1 MFYNML
7 CFSVDKAPKLCDNQ
21 ENNTG
26 RLDFMRK
33 VIALI
38 LVLTCTLCL
47 FTGCSEMSD
56 IAGNVMDAARE
67 ELVNQI
73 KAKVEEYK
81 VSIVETKTAVGK
93 LNDDG
98 GQYQFFCAFLVQTNT
113 ESSAEDCANAI
124 ASLFGNAH
132 YMAQNGS
139 QVQSEYL
146 IHKTI
151 TYDHT
156 DFSAGNY
163 YTIYVYAEDLTSI
176 VIPGG
181 LPNGSGDTSTE
192 DPNAANKI

>member
-1 MFYNML
+1 
-7 CFSVDKAPKLCDNQ
+7 
-21 ENNTG
+21 
-26 RLDFMRK
+26 MRK
-33 VIALI
+33 IIAWIMALA
-38 LVLTCTLCL
+38 CTVCL
-47 FTGCSEMSD
+47 FAGCSDMSD
-56 IAGNVMDAARE
+56 IAGNVLEAARE

-81 VSIVETKTAVGK
+81 VTVVETKTAVGK

-98 GQYQFFCAFLVQTNT
+98 GQYQFFCAILVQTNT
-113 ESSAEDCANAI
+113 ESSAEDCANAM
-124 ASLFGNAH
+124 ASLFGKAH
-132 YMAQNGS
+132 YMAQSGS
-139 QVQSEYL
+139 QVHSEFL

-181 LPNGSGDTSTE
+181 IPNGSGGAATE
-192 DPNAANKI
+192 DPNEADKI